1 MELIENE
8 RAFVDHIYETELRA
22 NINFVQTKMRELT
35 SSFLVFDGYVCDEP
49 YCANENSCPRC
60 STDDY
65 DE

>member
-8 RAFVDHIYETELRA
+8 RAFVDHIYETE
-22 NINFVQTKMRELT
+22 MRELT
-35 SSFLVFDGYVCDEP
+35 SSFLDVDDYVCDEP
-49 YCANENSCPRC
+49 YCSNENSCPRC